1 MRLVNKKGKERIREM
16 VMLRKDIQEGGDQ
29 RFFIHFS
36 KPNDVR
42 NMTFMVWKYTGK
54 SDDRWLYIPSIKM
67 VRRIAAKDAQSSFV
81 GSDFTYEDV
90 SGREVEADTHELLQE
105 EALNGRAC
113 YVVKSIPKDG
123 KSAGYKEKTSWI
135 DKENFL
141 PMKEEYTDKRGKPHR
156 VFTIEEVKEINGIPT
171 GTKRV
176 MKNIQNGHWTEVS
189 SDAVEYDVGVPDNI
203 FTERSLRSIP
213 KKWIR

>member
-1 MRLVNKKGKERIREM
+1 
-16 VMLRKDIQEGGDQ
+16 
-29 RFFIHFS
+29 
-36 KPNDVR
+36 
-42 NMTFMVWKYTGK
+42 MVWKYVGK

-67 VRRIAAKDAQSSFV
+67 VRRIAAKDAHSSFV

-90 SGREVEADTHELLQE
+90 SGREVEADTHELLRE
-105 EALNGRAC
+105 EALNGKAC
-113 YVVKSIPKDG
+113 YVVKSIPENG
-123 KSAGYKEKTSWI
+123 KSAGYKEKIAWI

-156 VFTIEEVKEINGIPT
+156 VFTIEEVKEINSIPT

-189 SDAVEYDVGVPDNI
+189 SDAVEYNVGVPDNI
-203 FTERSLRSIP
+203 FTEQSLRSVPQKWMPVTVRP
-213 KKWIR
+213 KLNLRLNAVVDA